1 MDAAPRR
8 PYLLSH
14 NVTKVD
20 RAMKLLRG
28 LWALLVGI
36 KDALVL
42 IAMLLFFGTLA
53 FALSMKPNSAL
64 PSSGALVL
72 DLAGSLVEQPAE
84 TDTLSL
90 LSGGNSLVRETRL
103 RDVERALAAA
113 SRSTSVKAVVLDL
126 DGFLG
131 AEPATLAAAA
141 AAIDKV
147 RAGGKPVFAY
157 ATAYADDGYRLAAH
171 ATEIW
176 LDPLGA
182 VALAGP
188 GGSQPYYK
196 GLMDKLGITA
206 KIYRVGTYKAAVEP
220 FMRNDQSPEAREASQ
235 ALYGAIWAEWQ
246 ADVRKAR
253 PKARIADYITRPTA
267 LIGASQGRMS
277 QAALDNGLVDKL
289 GDRNAFR
296 SRITAI
302 AGEDTGNQPNGFK
315 TIDFDRWTS
324 ANPEKSSGTPIG
336 VLTIAGEIVDGYAPP
351 GTAGGTTIAEL
362 LEEELARKRIKAL
375 VLRVDSPGG
384 SVTGADRIRSAVL
397 EAKAMGLPVVVSM
410 GGLAA
415 SGGYWISTP
424 ADRIIADRSTIT
436 GSIGVFGIIPTF
448 QGSLEKL
455 GIGADGVKT
464 TPLSGEPDVLRGTS
478 PQFDAMVQGSIEDI
492 YGRFVGL
499 VAQSRKMTPERVNE
513 IAQGRVWSGVAAR
526 QIGLVD
532 AFGNV
537 DAASAAAARRAKLDP
552 ATVRPVY
559 IEEPLS
565 PWRQMLRDFA
575 APEESREA
583 RVSTDPWAVILGRP
597 ERQMLQAVGTAK
609 SLLTGPSMQVRC
621 LECQTLSAAPRA
633 REIGDARS
641 LLAWL
646 LR

>member
-1 MDAAPRR
+1 MDAGPRH
-8 PYLLSH
+8 PYLRSD
-14 NVTKVD
+14 NATKAG

-42 IAMLLFFGTLA
+42 IAMLIFFGTLA
-53 FALSMKPNSAL
+53 FALSMKPNSAM

-72 DLAGSLVEQPAE
+72 DLAGSLVEQPSEA
-84 TDTLSL
+84 DTLAL

-113 SRSTSVKAVVLDL
+113 SRSSSVKAVVLDL

-131 AEPATLAAAA
+131 AEPATLSAAA

-182 VALAGP
+182 VAIAGP

-253 PKARIADYITRPTA
+253 PKARVADYVARPTA
-267 LIGASQGRMS
+267 LIGASGGKMS
-277 QAALDNGLVDKL
+277 QAAVDNGLVDKL

-296 SRITAI
+296 SRIAAI
-302 AGEDTGNQPNGFK
+302 AGEDAGNMPNGFK
-315 TIDFDRWTS
+315 TVDFDRWVA

-336 VLTIAGEIVDGYAPP
+336 VLTVAGEIVDGYAPP
-351 GTAGGTTIAEL
+351 GTAGGSTIAQL

-375 VLRVDSPGG
+375 VLRIDSPGG
-384 SVTGADRIRSAVL
+384 SVTGADRIRSAVM

-448 QGSLEKL
+448 QGSLDKL

-478 PQFDAMVQGSIEDI
+478 PEFDAMVQGSIEDI
-492 YGRFVGL
+492 YARFVGL
-499 VAQSRKMTPERVNE
+499 VAQSRKMTPERVDQ

-532 AFGNV
+532 DFGTV
-537 DAASAAAARRAKLDP
+537 DDAVAAAAKLAKVDP
-552 ATVRPVY
+552 ASARPLY

-565 PWRQMLRDFA
+565 PWRQVLRDFA
-575 APEESREA
+575 APEEAREA
-583 RVSTDPWAVILGRP
+583 QLSADPWSVILGRP

-609 SLLTGPSMQVRC
+609 ALLTGPSMQLRC
-621 LECQTLSAAPRA
+621 LECQTISATPRA
-633 REIGDARS
+633 KDISEARS
-641 LLAWL
+641 LMAWL